1 MRRAKSIIKKR
12 LIEKETSTLI
22 VNLQPYLGFFVSFI
36 FANIFYAL
44 WKDSEQISLI
54 LLSLSF
60 STVGL
65 TIFTWIT
72 SRARK
77 DIGRVH
83 STITMLCTGAYIVFS
98 VALGPFSRPLIDIWI
113 LGGMTLCFSW
123 NIRTSIKNAEPKKEM
138 SLNDFFE
145 SNNLE
150 GARLKILKK
159 TAESFK
165 GKLTLKRGKNTF
177 EDVQR
182 VAHKLASFFRVPL
195 NGIRIKPN
203 RDDASEAYLT
213 VVREDMLN
221 KNIPY
226 SDDLNKGK
234 SYADPIYIGV
244 YEDGE
249 PAFLKLHSDELGANH
264 LLIMGMN
271 GSGKSV
277 AATIIFTSLFHRTDG
292 VSWVIDTAKG
302 QQTLRSV
309 APGIDWII
317 NDDPTANVLFRRF
330 KHIIKARA
338 DYLGSKGLDKWKS
351 GCGLTFIHLH
361 IEEASGLIA
370 QNPAFVKMMET
381 ARSTGI
387 EITASLQRPSH
398 TAVDTAARAQFSSV
412 LCFGVAD
419 LMDAG
424 FALPDDVIDAGANPA
439 VWRNSKQG
447 YAYLVGAGINE
458 ENWVMPL
465 RTVNFKNIE
474 AEQRHHKIV
483 NVELDDVTKSALGD
497 LYKQVN
503 FVDEKDID
511 EDEFDTNLSNYSA
524 QDDDTI
530 QAEYDE
536 EIQSADSVIE
546 FNAEKEPSIEQARQ
560 MLLDTI
566 EKIKSEGRRT
576 FSAPDLKDV
585 VKYAARSRAWIHK
598 ELQKLVNEGRLEKDD
613 FDYIILK

>member
-1 MRRAKSIIKKR
+1 MRKTKNIIRKR
-12 LIEKETSTLI
+12 LIEKETSSLL
-22 VNLQPYLGFFVSFI
+22 VNLQPYFGLIGSFV
-36 FANIFYAL
+36 FANLFYAL
-44 WKDSEQISLI
+44 WKDSRHIELIALALSISA
-54 LLSLSF
+54 
-60 STVGL
+60 VGL

-83 STITMLCTGAYIVFS
+83 STITMLCVGAYIVFS
-98 VALGPFSRPLIDIWI
+98 VIFGPFSRPLFDVWI
-113 LGGMTLCFSW
+113 LGGITLCFSW
-123 NIRTSIKNAEPKKEM
+123 NIRTSIKNNEPREKM
-138 SLNDFFE
+138 SLDDFFE
-145 SNNLE
+145 NNNLE
-150 GARLKILKK
+150 GTKLKILKK
-159 TAESFK
+159 TSESFK
-165 GKLTLKRGKNTF
+165 AKLTLKRGKNTF

-182 VAHKLASFFRVPL
+182 IANKLASFFRVPL

-213 VVREDMLN
+213 VVRQDMLN
-221 KNIPY
+221 KNIEY
-226 SDDLNKGK
+226 SDELNKGK

-244 YEDGE
+244 YEDSE
-249 PAFLKLHSDELGANH
+249 PAFFKLHSDELGANH

-277 AATIIFTSLFHRTDG
+277 AATIIFTSLFHREDG
-292 VSWVIDTAKG
+292 VTWVIDTAKG

-338 DYLGSKGLDKWKS
+338 DYLGSKGLDKWKP

-387 EITASLQRPSH
+387 QITASLQRPSH

-419 LMDAG
+419 LADAG

-447 YAYLVGAGINE
+447 YAYLVGSGINE

-465 RTVNFKNIE
+465 RTVNFKNKE
-474 AEQRHHKIV
+474 AEIRHNKIK
-483 NVELDDVTKSALGD
+483 NVELDEVTKSALGD
-497 LYKQVN
+497 LYKQVY
-503 FVDEKDID
+503 VVEEKEETKSEFDID
-511 EDEFDTNLSNYSA
+511 LDQYSA
-524 QDDDTI
+524 QDDNSVE
-530 QAEYDE
+530 AEYDE
-536 EIQSADSVIE
+536 EIQSAETVIE
-546 FNAEKEPSIEQARQ
+546 FQAEKEPSVEQARK
-560 MLLDTI
+560 MLLGTI
-566 EKIKSEGRRT
+566 EKIKKEGRRT
-576 FSAPDLKDV
+576 FSAPDLKEV
-585 VKYAARSRAWIHK
+585 VIYAARSRAWVHK
-598 ELQKLVNEGRLEKDD
+598 ELQKLVNEGKLEKDD